1 MSSNPTDPIEL
12 INALRA
18 ELDALKLSTSVPATP
33 VATPKRGT
41 PAATLSELV
50 GLSDFLPT
58 ERSAVELENATL
70 QVISKTE
77 RVSLSPLHSSSTVED
92 EENLRADQKG
102 MFRKRETFNRMIIKQ
117 ITKGNIIQ
125 DFYAPRK
132 DDDGS
137 VEPILIGDTR
147 APREPK
153 HSFQRTSQRA
163 KKLAVSKRRSIWL
176 S

>member
-77 RVSLSPLHSSSTVED
+77 RISLSS
-92 EENLRADQKG
+92 AD
-102 MFRKRETFNRMIIKQ
+102 M
-117 ITKGNIIQ
+117 
-125 DFYAPRK
+125 
-132 DDDGS
+132 
-137 VEPILIGDTR
+137 TR
-147 APREPK
+147 AHTANTAFEQVQGDLHDR
-153 HSFQRTSQRA
+153 
-163 KKLAVSKRRSIWL
+163 
-176 S
+176 